1 MLSSEYM
8 ELNICNVEL
17 DYENPRIA
25 KYIEMYGKDKI
36 TSEAL
41 SLILGGG
48 TDDKNGT
55 SYSSLKESIKSN
67 GGIIHPIIVNK
78 ITSKNK
84 YVVIEGNTRVQIYKE
99 LLQAEVEGEW
109 NIIRAIVY
117 DDLDETDI
125 HAIRLQSHLVGPR
138 DWDPYSKAKY
148 LNYLSN
154 KKKLPITLIISFC
167 GGKQSEVKKMIDAY
181 NDMEEYYRRNL
192 SDDSEFD
199 QRKFSAFSELQNQQI
214 KETLLKNGYSKNDF
228 AKWVI
233 NGNFDTMQSVR
244 QLPAI
249 LNNKDATKVFFDE
262 NAKEA
267 MKVVAAQ
274 EISTKSYD
282 SNAYESIAAELLQK
296 LDSIEYKEIK
306 KLRDDPDYENKKS
319 MLITLYETLD
329 TIVKEISEED

>member
-1 MLSSEYM
+1 MLTSEYM
-8 ELNICNVEL
+8 ELNISDVEL

-25 KYIEMYGKDKI
+25 KYVEMYGKDKI

-55 SYSSLKESIKSN
+55 SYTSLKESIKSN

-78 ITSKNK
+78 ITATNK

-99 LLQAEVEGEW
+99 LLQAGVEGEW
-109 NIIRAIVY
+109 NIIRSIVY

-154 KKKLPITLIISFC
+154 KKKLPITQIISFC

-181 NDMEEYYRRNL
+181 NDMEEYYRSNL

-214 KETLLKNGYSKNDF
+214 RETLLRNGYSKNDF

-249 LNNKDATKVFFDE
+249 FNNKDATKVFFEE

-267 MKVVAAQ
+267 MKIVAAQ
-274 EISTKSYD
+274 EINTKSYD

>member
-1 MLSSEYM
+1 
-8 ELNICNVEL
+8 
-17 DYENPRIA
+17 
-25 KYIEMYGKDKI
+25 
-36 TSEAL
+36 
-41 SLILGGG
+41 
-48 TDDKNGT
+48 
-55 SYSSLKESIKSN
+55 
-67 GGIIHPIIVNK
+67 
-78 ITSKNK
+78 
-84 YVVIEGNTRVQIYKE
+84 
-99 LLQAEVEGEW
+99 
-109 NIIRAIVY
+109 
-117 DDLDETDI
+117 
-125 HAIRLQSHLVGPR
+125 
-138 DWDPYSKAKY
+138 
-148 LNYLSN
+148 
-154 KKKLPITLIISFC
+154 
-167 GGKQSEVKKMIDAY
+167 MIDAY
-181 NDMEEYYRRNL
+181 NDMEEYYRNNL

-214 KETLLKNGYSKNDF
+214 RETLVRNGYSKNDF

-267 MKVVAAQ
+267 MKIVAAQ
-274 EISTKSYD
+274 EINTKSYD